1 MLTTPAP
8 PPWRRGV
15 AAPSF
20 MAQFLQYIMIIEGM
34 SSAPQKKNNKKGIE
48 R

>member
-1 MLTTPAP
+1 
-8 PPWRRGV
+8 
-15 AAPSF
+15 
-20 MAQFLQYIMIIEGM
+20 LQYIMIIEGM